1 MGRKLLIPR
10 RIDVSSS
17 KPVFLGRTAA
27 GARSLRGRQIRHEK
41 AGLSGDRQIGTS
53 WHVFPAGAR
62 QSDDAAHTAI
72 MIQEPTERPMNAGDK
87 PSQASWWRAPGN
99 TEIPKMQQNRGALRI
114 LAQSQQL
121 QVQECKRKRIA
132 SCCWLNRMPQLVV
145 AFEEVP
151 LSTRFPSGGVVPLT
165 KTRKTWIAAAVI
177 ALVSCFGELA
187 THLVANDMHE
197 ALKPYA
203 WIPWVVFALS
213 LVTAVLAAI
222 QEVRGKRAASAVPL
236 VPKMD
241 RSLTVSGSVSGVVNT
256 GDSNSIVQV
265 RTEHLE

>member
-10 RIDVSSS
+10 KIDVSSS

-114 LAQSQQL
+114 LAQSP
-121 QVQECKRKRIA
+121 ETIA
-132 SCCWLNRMPQLVV
+132 T
-145 AFEEVP
+145 
-151 LSTRFPSGGVVPLT
+151 LSTLQPADRRLCCRCARVRSTGITAGSSSSG
-165 KTRKTWIAAAVI
+165 RK
-177 ALVSCFGELA
+177 
-187 THLVANDMHE
+187 
-197 ALKPYA
+197 
-203 WIPWVVFALS
+203 LS
-213 LVTAVLAAI
+213 
-222 QEVRGKRAASAVPL
+222 RSAHRE
-236 VPKMD
+236 K
-241 RSLTVSGSVSGVVNT
+241 
-256 GDSNSIVQV
+256 
-265 RTEHLE
+265 

>member
-1 MGRKLLIPR
+1 MVGTGRTPASRSRRELRRHAEAKLEPSLMGRKLLIPR

-114 LAQSQQL
+114 LAQSPQFQD
-121 QVQECKRKRIA
+121 
-132 SCCWLNRMPQLVV
+132 PQLHN
-145 AFEEVP
+145 
-151 LSTRFPSGGVVPLT
+151 STIPQFQLHLAR
-165 KTRKTWIAAAVI
+165 RKSIITFAAR
-177 ALVSCFGELA
+177 L
-187 THLVANDMHE
+187 
-197 ALKPYA
+197 
-203 WIPWVVFALS
+203 
-213 LVTAVLAAI
+213 
-222 QEVRGKRAASAVPL
+222 
-236 VPKMD
+236 
-241 RSLTVSGSVSGVVNT
+241 
-256 GDSNSIVQV
+256 
-265 RTEHLE
+265 

>member
-10 RIDVSSS
+10 KIDVSSS

-114 LAQSQQL
+114 LAQSL
-121 QVQECKRKRIA
+121 FY
-132 SCCWLNRMPQLVV
+132 NQLV
-145 AFEEVP
+145 ECHDEN
-151 LSTRFPSGGVVPLT
+151 GKDG
-165 KTRKTWIAAAVI
+165 RK
-177 ALVSCFGELA
+177 C
-187 THLVANDMHE
+187 
-197 ALKPYA
+197 
-203 WIPWVVFALS
+203 
-213 LVTAVLAAI
+213 
-222 QEVRGKRAASAVPL
+222 VRGLLLENKVPQSDRAISS
-236 VPKMD
+236 
-241 RSLTVSGSVSGVVNT
+241 SLT
-256 GDSNSIVQV
+256 D
-265 RTEHLE
+265 L